1 MNISDRKQAYK
12 EYLAILDDTKGALT
26 EKAIQ
31 ALNDAFDITQ
41 EDLDNDVN
49 ELIKNPEN
57 TPMAAQA
64 ARFRIL
70 MEDLRDYRDSTEIKK
85 SRRAVIKDIYSDES
99 IHTNEK
105 YIFPI

>member
-1 MNISDRKQAYK
+1 MKIKDRRKAYS
-12 EYLAILDDTKGALT
+12 EYLKIIKEGSITD
-26 EKAIQ
+26 KAIK
-31 ALNDAFDITQ
+31 ALNNAFDVTP
-41 EDLDNDVN
+41 EDIDEDVN

-57 TPMAAQA
+57 TPMFVQA

-85 SRRAVIKDIYSDES
+85 NRRAVIKDIYSDES
-99 IHTNEK
+99 IYTNEK